1 MSVPSLNAELKYGS
15 VKHKMIADA
24 IRSRRKL
31 SDLKM
36 RDVRDKCDDAD
47 DAMQAYIPE
56 RDIDNLRRSRKKYE
70 GKIEFVQLEVP
81 YNYAIVSTFHT
92 YLCSVFLSRAPLYQL
107 SGRHGESQDKVM
119 SMEAMLDY
127 QQQVSNHRVVLFNWL
142 YDMSKYAIGITGSYW
157 HENYEVVSR
166 IIEEPV
172 TIAGYPIEGRTKRTR
187 VVQELRTYAGN
198 CLYNVRPHDFYPDP
212 RVPLMQFQ
220 DGEFCGRRVNTGW
233 HNLYD
238 ENYINVEEA
247 KKRAAAKEGQG
258 TDNRGTPRIELPL
271 QPNEVTGEVAKG
283 LNVPAWATLDEFYI
297 KIVPKDWGLGE
308 TKKAEIWKFT
318 LANDEVIIEA
328 RPLGLYAARFPFFIQ
343 ESAFGADSFSKI
355 NQIETVRPL
364 NDVLTWLFNSHMYA
378 VRTALNDK
386 RVVDPSRI
394 VMSDVTNL
402 DRNVIRLKPEAYGTD
417 PRLAIHQLQTFD
429 PTSQHLGS
437 MQYVEQMIQR
447 ASGVV
452 DNLMGLVNQGGRK
465 TATEVRNATGMA
477 TNRLKTVAEYNSAL
491 GWAPLIQFM
500 IQTTQQLFDDE
511 LQLRTAGNTLK
522 SGQTITVN
530 PDSIAGFFD
539 FVPIDGSMPIDRL
552 AQANFWKELLSVV
565 AGSEQMAATWDVGA
579 MVGHVM
585 MLQGERNIE
594 RFRIQPQLA
603 PPGSLQ
609 DAAQAGNVVPI
620 GGQGGQSR
628 RLPAPTGSSGGTV

>member
-1 MSVPSLNAELKYGS
+1 M
-15 VKHKMIADA
+15 
-24 IRSRRKL
+24 
-31 SDLKM
+31 
-36 RDVRDKCDDAD
+36 
-47 DAMQAYIPE
+47 
-56 RDIDNLRRSRKKYE
+56 
-70 GKIEFVQLEVP
+70 
-81 YNYAIVSTFHT
+81 
-92 YLCSVFLSRAPLYQL
+92 
-107 SGRHGESQDKVM
+107 
-119 SMEAMLDY
+119 
-127 QQQVSNHRVVLFNWL
+127 
-142 YDMSKYAIGITGSYW
+142 
-157 HENYEVVSR
+157 
-166 IIEEPV
+166 
-172 TIAGYPIEGRTKRTR
+172 
-187 VVQELRTYAGN
+187 
-198 CLYNVRPHDFYPDP
+198 DF
-212 RVPLMQFQ
+212 QK
-220 DGEFCGRRVNTGW
+220 GEFCGRRVNTGW

-238 ENYINVEEA
+238 DTYINLEEL

-258 TDNRGTPRIELPL
+258 TDNSGTPRIELPL
-271 QPNEVTGEVAKG
+271 QPNEVTGEMGKG
-283 LNVPAWATLDEFYI
+283 LKVPAWVTLDEFYI
-297 KIVPKDWGLGE
+297 RIMPKDWGLGDTTE
-308 TKKAEIWKFT
+308 PEIWKFT
-318 LANDEVIIEA
+318 LANDEVVIEA
-328 RPLGLYAARFPFFIQ
+328 RPLGLYAAKFPFFVQ
-343 ESAFGADSFSKI
+343 ESAFGADAFSKI
-355 NQIETVRPL
+355 NQIEMVRPL

-500 IQTTQQLFDDE
+500 IQTTQQLFDEE

-522 SGQTITVN
+522 GSEAITVT

-539 FVPIDGSMPIDRL
+539 FVPVDGSMPIDRL
-552 AQANFWKELLSVV
+552 AQANFWKELLGVV

-594 RFRIQPQLA
+594 RFKVQPAMQNPA
-603 PPGSLQ
+603 ALQ
-609 DAAQAGNVVPI
+609 AQAQAGNIVPI
-620 GGQGGQSR
+620 GGQGGTQR
-628 RLPAPTGSSGGTV
+628 RLPAPTGSSGGTI